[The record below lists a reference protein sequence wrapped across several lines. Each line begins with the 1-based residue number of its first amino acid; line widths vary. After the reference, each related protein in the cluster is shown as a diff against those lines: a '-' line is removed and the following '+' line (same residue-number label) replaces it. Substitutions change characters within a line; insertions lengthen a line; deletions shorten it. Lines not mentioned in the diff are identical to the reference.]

1 MTLYAI
7 GQQTIAPAPN
17 FAYPGDFYGLP
28 GLPGTSTAGTG
39 VIAASDIAV
48 GGFAWVVNGL
58 TNQYT
63 NTQVTQAQGSNTIPV
78 FVPRT
83 NSNVYSN
90 LDINQG
96 WSFTVPQNYQLE
108 VFANGSFYS
117 FITISYNAGSVIN
130 QGDAIFINTT
140 TGTLAVGVTDQSG
153 FYQSNYVVVNNN
165 VPNTFGLSMVVISNV
180 QAL

>member
-63 NTQVTQAQGSNTIPV
+63 NTQVTQAQGSNTVPV

-83 NSNVYSN
+83 NSNV
-90 LDINQG
+90 
-96 WSFTVPQNYQLE
+96 
-108 VFANGSFYS
+108 
-117 FITISYNAGSVIN
+117 
-130 QGDAIFINTT
+130 
-140 TGTLAVGVTDQSG
+140 
-153 FYQSNYVVVNNN
+153 
-165 VPNTFGLSMVVISNV
+165 
-180 QAL
+180 